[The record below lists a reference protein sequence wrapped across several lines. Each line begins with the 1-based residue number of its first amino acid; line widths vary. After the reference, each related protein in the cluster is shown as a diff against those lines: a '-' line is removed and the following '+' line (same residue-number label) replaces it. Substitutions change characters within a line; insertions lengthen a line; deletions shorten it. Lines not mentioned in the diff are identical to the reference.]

1 MELIQIDSVNFT
13 YADAD
18 RYSYVYG
25 QNGEGERLRTKPLLL
40 DTDTGVVYFSGMQ
53 PRYDANGRVMVIP
66 RDQLPGVIARARAQC
81 SHAQALAAAKAAEE
95 KRKHTFTRV

>member
-13 YADAD
+13 YAEAD

-25 QNGEGERLRTKPLLL
+25 QNGERLSTYTKLLLL
-40 DTDTGVVYFSGMQ
+40 DTDTGVVYFGGMQ

-66 RDQLPGVIARARAQC
+66 RDQLSGVIARARAQC
-81 SHAQALAAAKAAEE
+81 SHAQALAAAKKAEE
-95 KRKHTFTRV
+95 KRKHSFTQV

>member
-13 YADAD
+13 YAEA
-18 RYSYVYG
+18 YLYG
-25 QNGEGERLRTKPLLL
+25 RAGSQLLL
-40 DTDTGVVYFSGMQ
+40 DTDTGVVYFSGSMQ

-81 SHAQALAAAKAAEE
+81 SHAQALAAAKKAEE
-95 KRKHTFTRV
+95 KRKHSFTQV

>member
-13 YADAD
+13 YAGRWRHGGVAE
-18 RYSYVYG
+18 
-25 QNGEGERLRTKPLLL
+25 QLLL
-40 DTDTGVVYFSGMQ
+40 ATDTGVVYFGGMQ

-81 SHAQALAAAKAAEE
+81 SPAQALAAAKKAEE
-95 KRKHTFTRV
+95 KRKRTITQV